1 MPLERESFVPVCTIF
16 HFVCTSKGSEIQHF
30 SVLA

>member
-1 MPLERESFVPVCTIF
+1 MKFLKFVYATRKS
-16 HFVCTSKGSEIQHF
+16 VCTSKGSEIQRF